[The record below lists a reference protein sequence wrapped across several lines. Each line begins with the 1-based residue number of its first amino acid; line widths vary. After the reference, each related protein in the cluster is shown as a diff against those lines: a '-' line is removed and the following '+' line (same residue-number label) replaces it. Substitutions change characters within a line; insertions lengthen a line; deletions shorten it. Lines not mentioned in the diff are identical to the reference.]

1 MYRERGPQMQQLYV
15 AILNTISMPRYYNV
29 QAVRTFLGS
38 AVQLYFHYSCTSTTI
53 SRPKQM

>member
-15 AILNTISMPRYYNV
+15 AIMNTISMPRYYNV

-38 AVQLYFHYSCTSTTI
+38 AVLSLQLYFYNYQQAQTNV
-53 SRPKQM
+53 K